1 MAGEKIKVGIIGV
14 GGVAQGHIGRL
25 LGTHRVEI
33 PAICDIS
40 EAMIQRTNEHHPRL
54 AGKWRVYGDYR
65 KMLKE
70 EELDAVSINTPHT
83 LHFEQITAALRRDLH
98 VLTEKPMVCSVEH
111 AEKVMRA
118 AKRRKKVVMISYQRH
133 FLPPYRY
140 VREQIGT
147 GKHGPVHFISALQSQ
162 NWVPITRYWRGD
174 PALSGGGQLN
184 DSGSHLID
192 IILWMTELEPAQVH
206 AYIDNRSTR
215 VDILSAVSVKFTNG
229 ALCNVSIIGDSVT
242 WHEDIS
248 IWCEKAA
255 FFIRGPHVIQADPE
269 ERIVDERDLP
279 RGWDPDTN
287 FVRAILGEEEPQT
300 PPECGL
306 RVIQL
311 TEAAW
316 KSAKTGRPVT
326 VARAKPKPKERA
338 PKKKPK
344 RRATN
349 KTAKIRRRA

>member
-1 MAGEKIKVGIIGV
+1 MAADKINVGIIGV
-14 GGVAQGHIGRL
+14 GGIAQGHIGRL
-25 LGTHRVEI
+25 LGTGRVNI

-40 EAMIQRTNEHHPRL
+40 EAMIQRTNEHYPRL
-54 AGKWRVYGDYR
+54 ANKWRVYDDYK

-70 EELDAVSINTPHT
+70 ENLEAVSINTPHT
-83 LHFEQITAALRRDLH
+83 LHFDQVTAALRRDLH
-98 VLTEKPMVCSVEH
+98 VLIEKPMACTVEH
-111 AEKVMRA
+111 AEKIVRA

-133 FLPPYRY
+133 FQPPYRY

-147 GKHGPVHFISALQSQ
+147 GKFGPVHFISVLQSQ
-162 NWVPITRYWRGD
+162 NWVPATRHWRGD

-192 IILWMTELEPAQVH
+192 IILWMTELEPAEVH
-206 AYIDNRSTR
+206 AYIDNRGTR

-229 ALCNVSIIGDSVT
+229 ALCNVSVVGDSVT

-248 IWCEKAA
+248 IWCDKAA

-269 ERIVDERDLP
+269 ERIVDDKDLP
-279 RGWDPDTN
+279 KGSDPDTN
-287 FVRAILGEEEPQT
+287 FVRSSLGEEEPQA
-300 PPECGL
+300 PPICGL

-316 KSAKTGRPVT
+316 SSAKKGRPVG
-326 VARAKPKPKERA
+326 VISGKRPAKKRPAKKA
-338 PKKKPK
+338 KKKTAKKKPAK
-344 RRATN
+344 RR
-349 KTAKIRRRA
+349 RV

>member
-1 MAGEKIKVGIIGV
+1 MEADKIRVGIIGV
-14 GGVAQGHIGRL
+14 GGIAQGHIGRL

-40 EAMIQRTNEHHPRL
+40 EEMIERTNQHHPRL
-54 AGKWRVYGDYR
+54 AGKWRVYDEYK
-65 KMLKE
+65 KMLRD
-70 EELDAVSINTPHT
+70 EELDAVNINTPHT

-98 VLTEKPMVCSVEH
+98 VLAEKPMVCTVEH
-111 AEKVMRA
+111 AEKIVRA
-118 AKRRKKVVMISYQRH
+118 ARRRKRVVMVSYQRH
-133 FLPPYRY
+133 FQPAYRY

-162 NWVPITRYWRGD
+162 DWVPITKLWRGD

-192 IILWMTELEPAQVH
+192 IILWMTELEPAEVH
-206 AYIDNRSTR
+206 AYMDNRGTR
-215 VDILSAVSVKFTNG
+215 VDILSAVNARFTNG
-229 ALCNVSIIGDSVT
+229 ALCNISVVGDSVT

-248 IWCEKAA
+248 IWCERAA
-255 FFIRGPHVIQADPE
+255 FFIRGPHVIQADPQ

-279 RGWDPDTN
+279 KGWDPDTN
-287 FVRAILGEEEPQT
+287 FVRAIFGEEEPQT

-316 KSAKTGRPVT
+316 KSGKSGKPVK
-326 VARAKPKPKERA
+326 VRAAKPKPKKKA
-338 PKKKPK
+338 AKKKPK
-344 RRATN
+344 KKAKKKAAKKRRA
-349 KTAKIRRRA
+349 